1 MAYPPIQQ
9 IAEASSAVV
18 ALLENPTD
26 GKLRLWPFG
35 YAEQK
40 SSRPYA
46 VHQLIYGTPE
56 NSLSCPANID
66 MLGIQFDSY
75 AKSVTAARNVAEA
88 LREAMEPAGY
98 VVALN
103 GEMWEQNTGLYR
115 VSFTVEFWQDR
126 QSS

>member
-1 MAYPPIQQ
+1 MAYPPVFTL
-9 IAEASSAVV
+9 ATGSTAVTS
-18 ALLENPTD
+18 LLGTSPT
-26 GKLRLWPFG
+26 RFWPFG
-35 YAEQK
+35 IAVQDT
-40 SSRPYA
+40 SRPYA